1 MIGSLIQMDRS
12 MHVVVDKF
20 WVGFTEHTHD
30 DMQKEY
36 YYEIFSMGNRNG
48 KKRHTINV
56 RDFTESLE
64 EGNIKILSTSDESRI
79 KVHR

>member
-1 MIGSLIQMDRS
+1 MIGSLVMIGHN

-20 WVGFTEHTHD
+20 WVGFTEHRHD
-30 DMQKEY
+30 DMQREY

-64 EGNIKILSTSDESRI
+64 SGNIEILSPSDEPRI
-79 KVHR
+79 KIHC